1 MIKIWLLFL
10 WSLNLKLKFYW
21 MRLQNRHLKACYY
34 FCLRKTNQ
42 PRTENN
48 LREHGRHDRL
58 FRPSLSLTVRLR
70 LQITNLHGGV
80 TRFHWNINGNGNIL
94 TFRISQEPKLMFD
107 HWNPITDVEM
117 WRNKVSG
124 KTQIQTNITNTL
136 LLALLVFL
144 GSSFLSFSIKTLSSY
159 RTVANFSFAL
169 KFTLNA

>member
-1 MIKIWLLFL
+1 
-10 WSLNLKLKFYW
+10 
-21 MRLQNRHLKACYY
+21 
-34 FCLRKTNQ
+34 
-42 PRTENN
+42 
-48 LREHGRHDRL
+48 
-58 FRPSLSLTVRLR
+58 
-70 LQITNLHGGV
+70 
-80 TRFHWNINGNGNIL
+80 
-94 TFRISQEPKLMFD
+94 MFD

-159 RTVANFSFAL
+159 RTVANFSFAS